1 MLEKIDLT
9 KKLEKQSYR
18 EKMEALELELGRL
31 QRECHAYKIPVMIVL
46 EGFGASGKG
55 VQIGKLIQAL
65 DPRGFRV
72 HAITGET
79 EEEQKYP
86 FLRRFWIKTPENGKI
101 AIYDTSW
108 YRRVLARG
116 FRVHAI
122 TGETEEEQKYPFLR
136 RFWIKTPENGKIAI
150 YDTSWYRRVLADR
163 FSGNTEKEELEDS
176 YAAICSFEEQLTA
189 GGTVMIKLFLAIDQK
204 EQKKRFEKLL
214 ESKET
219 AWRVSREDWEK
230 NEKYDSYVRMIEE
243 ALQRTDTD
251 YAPWTIV
258 EATDRRFATVKIYT
272 TVIEAL
278 KEADSY
284 VRMIEEAL
292 QRTDTDYAPWT
303 IVEATDRR
311 FATVK
316 IYTTVIEALKEA
328 VAEKKAEAGREISQE
343 TEETETWE
351 NRELEE
357 SVLAKVDLTKS
368 YTEKEYHKKKKKL
381 QKKIRKL
388 HGELYR
394 RQIPV
399 IIGFEGWDAGGKGGA
414 IKRLTEKMDPR
425 GFTVNTTA
433 APNDYE
439 KAHHY
444 LWRFWKN
451 VPKKGHVAVYDRTWY
466 GRVMVER
473 IEGFCT
479 KKEWQRAFKEINDME
494 AQFVQSGAIVLKFWM
509 QIDKEEQRKRF
520 EERQKN
526 PEKQWKIT
534 EEDWRN
540 RDKWDAYEEAV
551 NEMLIRT
558 STPEAPWVIVEGNC
572 KYYARIKVLEA
583 VIEAIEKRLESR

>member
-86 FLRRFWIKTPENGKI
+86 FLWRFWIKTPENGNI

-108 YRRVLARG
+108 YRRVL
-116 FRVHAI
+116 
-122 TGETEEEQKYPFLR
+122 T
-136 RFWIKTPENGKIAI
+136 
-150 YDTSWYRRVLADR
+150 DR
-163 FSGNTEKEELEDS
+163 FSGNTEKEEVEDS
-176 YAAICSFEEQLTA
+176 YAAICSFEEQLTE
-189 GGTVMIKLFLAIDQK
+189 GGSVMIKLFLAIDQK

-219 AWRVSREDWEK
+219 AWRVSQEDWEK
-230 NEKYDSYVRMIEE
+230 NEQYDVYARMIEE
-243 ALQRTDTD
+243 ALQ
-251 YAPWTIV
+251 
-258 EATDRRFATVKIYT
+258 K
-272 TVIEAL
+272 
-278 KEADSY
+278 
-284 VRMIEEAL
+284 
-292 QRTDTDYAPWT
+292 TDTDYAPWT

-328 VAEKKAEAGREISQE
+328 VAEKKAEAEREISQDPGE
-343 TEETETWE
+343 AETWE

-368 YTEKEYHKKKKKL
+368 CTEKEYHKKKKKL

-425 GFTVNTTA
+425 GYTVNTTA

-520 EERQKN
+520 EERQQN

-540 RDKWDAYEEAV
+540 REKWDAYEEAV

-583 VIEAIEKRLESR
+583 VIEAIEKKLESR

>member
-1 MLEKIDLT
+1 M
-9 KKLEKQSYR
+9 
-18 EKMEALELELGRL
+18 
-31 QRECHAYKIPVMIVL
+31 
-46 EGFGASGKG
+46 
-55 VQIGKLIQAL
+55 
-65 DPRGFRV
+65 
-72 HAITGET
+72 
-79 EEEQKYP
+79 
-86 FLRRFWIKTPENGKI
+86 
-101 AIYDTSW
+101 
-108 YRRVLARG
+108 
-116 FRVHAI
+116 
-122 TGETEEEQKYPFLR
+122 
-136 RFWIKTPENGKIAI
+136 
-150 YDTSWYRRVLADR
+150 
-163 FSGNTEKEELEDS
+163 
-176 YAAICSFEEQLTA
+176 
-189 GGTVMIKLFLAIDQK
+189 
-204 EQKKRFEKLL
+204 
-214 ESKET
+214 
-219 AWRVSREDWEK
+219 SREDWEK
-230 NEKYDSYVRMIEE
+230 NEKY
-243 ALQRTDTD
+243 
-251 YAPWTIV
+251 
-258 EATDRRFATVKIYT
+258 
-272 TVIEAL
+272 
-278 KEADSY
+278 DSY

-381 QKKIRKL
+381 QKKIKKL